1 MKKPLA
7 PLGAWSRL
15 LDSTVK
21 DNIPT
26 PTASLA
32 HPQPIN
38 CAPAL
43 IAAFAICG
51 VLGGISLLVP
61 PFIQWDSAI
70 GFLAWRGTLLGAVNS
85 IIKPDRSNIALD
97 TVSFLTWY
105 SPGQYLV
112 PGAISLLGL
121 PLGAAM
127 TLTVTLALLCCLVGW
142 IVVVREFAPNTTS
155 ALLVVVSVGLFRYS
169 TRAFT
174 SYHGGEILLEA
185 VTPWLILAALSI
197 PAMNVLRAALVAA
210 GAVLVAFIAKL
221 SGLIVVAASLAA
233 ACLVSTAL
241 SRRITQGVV
250 GGASGAVMAL
260 IVIYVSF
267 LSRGSTPATGINW
280 SLPLKTIA
288 GSLFIP
294 WVAGMSWG
302 DLSIFFS
309 GGPDPFDVPI
319 GYLAIT
325 APVALL
331 IMYIVVGSR
340 LQTTDAVQLKRF
352 ALLFYGMTVTC
363 FIFIY
368 VKGSNGVGFEERYF
382 RSAGTLLFLCALIS
396 AFAAGTPV
404 WIRGAFLVLCALMAL
419 YGVASFS
426 YFELRT
432 AKGQSL
438 DRASWTNQWMFDA
451 VAIDFAREIYAREGR
466 DALFVLPL
474 FGQAQ
479 SAVTMPADARI
490 LVMNFEYEPESR
502 YRYFGRVP
510 GSVVVL
516 VPNIFDT
523 SKRRVLLSAFRDY
536 APDAWN
542 RKTFANTSV
551 YFQ

>member
-1 MKKPLA
+1 V
-7 PLGAWSRL
+7 G
-15 LDSTVK
+15 
-21 DNIPT
+21 
-26 PTASLA
+26 
-32 HPQPIN
+32 
-38 CAPAL
+38 
-43 IAAFAICG
+43 
-51 VLGGISLLVP
+51 
-61 PFIQWDSAI
+61 
-70 GFLAWRGTLLGAVNS
+70 
-85 IIKPDRSNIALD
+85 
-97 TVSFLTWY
+97 SFH
-105 SPGQYLV
+105 
-112 PGAISLLGL
+112 
-121 PLGAAM
+121 
-127 TLTVTLALLCCLVGW
+127 
-142 IVVVREFAPNTTS
+142 
-155 ALLVVVSVGLFRYS
+155 YS

-185 VTPWLILAALSI
+185 VTPWLILAAFSI
-197 PAMNVLRAALVAA
+197 PAMNVWRAALLAA

-221 SGLIVVAASLAA
+221 TGLIVVAASLVA

-250 GGASGAVMAL
+250 GGALGAVMAL

-280 SLPLKTIA
+280 SLPIKTIA
-288 GSLFIP
+288 GSLFSP

-302 DLSIFFS
+302 DLSIFFRPNW
-309 GGPDPFDVPI
+309 GATAFDVPI
-319 GYLAIT
+319 GYLAII

-331 IMYIVVGSR
+331 IMYIIVGSR
-340 LQTTDAVQLKRF
+340 LQTTNAIQLRNF

-363 FIFIY
+363 FIFLYIR
-368 VKGSNGVGFEERYF
+368 GGGHVGFEERYF

-396 AFAAGTPV
+396 TFAAGTPA
-404 WIRGAFLVLCALMAL
+404 WIRGSFLVLCAFMAL

-426 YFELRT
+426 HHELRT

-451 VAIDFAREIYAREGR
+451 AAIDFAREIYAREGR

-479 SAVTMPADARI
+479 SAVTMPVDARI
-490 LVMNFEYEPESR
+490 LVMNFDLEPESEFVGR
-502 YRYFGRVP
+502 YSGRVP
-510 GSVVVL
+510 GHVVVL
-516 VPNIFDT
+516 VPNNMFDT
-523 SKRRVLLSAFRDY
+523 SKGVVLSAFTDY